1 MTENEKY
8 LFCLDYIKKYEEIH
22 NIKKLIRNEK
32 YTKQLISFEG
42 LNVGDMYPTDID
54 GALEYDDI
62 HLILFEVK
70 HNNKE
75 IPLGQKKLLYRL
87 ADSWVESG
95 LYTGI
100 EKKSIVFKVSHNT
113 PPDETIKLVNGM
125 VFEYYYNGKWL
136 KKDKPVTTLKAVY
149 DIAKEWE
156 IDKLKSWYLF
166 NTI

>member
-1 MTENEKY
+1 MTEHEKY
-8 LFCLDYIKKYEEIH
+8 LYCLDYIKKYEEKHIR
-22 NIKKLIRNEK
+22 KLIRNENH
-32 YTKQLISFEG
+32 TKQLISFEG

-62 HLILFEVK
+62 YLILFEVK

-75 IPLGQKKLLYRL
+75 IPTGQKKLLKRI

-100 EKKSIVFKVSHNT
+100 EKKSIIFKVSHNT
-113 PPDETIKLVNGM
+113 PLGESIKLAEGM
-125 VFEYYYNGKWL
+125 VIDYYYDGNWL
-136 KKDKPVTTLKAVY
+136 KKDKPITALQAIY
-149 DIAKEWE
+149 DIAKEWK
-156 IDKLKSWYLF
+156 INKLKSWYLL